1 MREEIF
7 LQRGE
12 MRRRH
17 RHIGLAPPDSV
28 GGLRILDDELVLGA
42 AAGVLAG
49 GDDEWTVLGQQSFA
63 VTDRFL
69 DQPRRTPVF
78 SHIRLRFD
86 GPTADHHLGRYPG
99 LSLVRR
105 SAERR
110 VGKEC
115 VSTFRSGWSPY
126 H

>member
-69 DQPRRTPVF
+69 DQPRRPPVF
-78 SHIRLRFD
+78 RPIRLRFD
-86 GPTADHHLGRYPG
+86 GPTADHPLGHYPG
-99 LSLVRR
+99 LTL
-105 SAERR
+105 
-110 VGKEC
+110 
-115 VSTFRSGWSPY
+115 FLPLLSPLLKTP